1 MNREQILI
9 DLLSKADDQIKMLE
23 LRVEFLNKEINA
35 LRKRI
40 NYIEPQIFG
49 GSTK

>member
-1 MNREQILI
+1 MNREQMLI
-9 DLLSKADDQIKMLE
+9 DLLAKADDQIKMLE
-23 LRVEFLNKEINA
+23 LRVQFLNKEVNA
-35 LRKRI
+35 LRERI

>member
-1 MNREQILI
+1 MNREQMLI
-9 DLLSKADDQIKMLE
+9 DLLAKADDQIKMLE

-35 LRKRI
+35 LRERI
-40 NYIEPQIFG
+40 NYIEPQVFC